1 MGSLIFVTVL
11 GIIFTIAGFFGLG
24 FGIRDKECVVW
35 VISVILA
42 AIGLCFIIGAY
53 KDFYDMRKTPLSEC
67 ISYNIETIEEVK
79 TNGELVEY
87 KITLK
92 DGTKF
97 SVAPEKENK

>member
-1 MGSLIFVTVL
+1 MGALIFVVVL
-11 GIIFTIAGFFGLG
+11 GIIFTIAGFFGIG
-24 FGIRDKECVVW
+24 FGVCDEEGGVAG
-35 VISVILA
+35 ISAIVA
-42 AIGLCFIIGAY
+42 AIGIACIIGTY

-67 ISYNIETIEEVK
+67 ISDNIETVEEVK

-97 SVAPEKENK
+97 SIAPQKEDK

>member
-1 MGSLIFVTVL
+1 MGTLIFVVVL
-11 GIIFTIAGFFGLG
+11 GIIFTIAGFFSIG
-24 FGIRDKECVVW
+24 FGVCDEELGIVAMGA
-35 VISVILA
+35 IAA
-42 AIGLCFIIGAY
+42 AIGISCIVGTY

-67 ISYNIETIEEVK
+67 ISDNIETVEEVK

-97 SVAPEKENK
+97 SVAPQEENK

>member
-1 MGSLIFVTVL
+1 MGGLIFVIVL

-24 FGIRDKECVVW
+24 FGLCDKEGVVW
-35 VISVILA
+35 GISAIVA
-42 AIGLCFIIGAY
+42 AIGLCFVIGAY
-53 KDFYDMRKTPLSEC
+53 KDFYDMRKTPVLEC
-67 ISYNIETIEEVK
+67 VSDNIETVEEVK
-79 TNGELVEY
+79 TNGEITEY

>member
-1 MGSLIFVTVL
+1 MGSLIFLVVL
-11 GIIFTIAGFFGLG
+11 GIIFTIAGFFWIG
-24 FGIRDKECVVW
+24 FAVCDKECVIATVGA
-35 VISVILA
+35 ILA
-42 AIGLCFIIGAY
+42 AIGIACIIGTY

-67 ISYNIETIEEVK
+67 ISDNIETIEEVK

-97 SVAPEKENK
+97 SVTPQEENK

>member
-1 MGSLIFVTVL
+1 MGTLIFVAVL
-11 GIIFTIAGFFGLG
+11 GIIFTIAGFFGIG
-24 FGIRDKECVVW
+24 FGFGDEEGGVVG
-35 VISVILA
+35 ISAIVA
-42 AIGLCFIIGAY
+42 AIGITCIIGTY

-67 ISYNIETIEEVK
+67 ISDNIETVEEVK

-97 SVAPEKENK
+97 SVVPQEENK